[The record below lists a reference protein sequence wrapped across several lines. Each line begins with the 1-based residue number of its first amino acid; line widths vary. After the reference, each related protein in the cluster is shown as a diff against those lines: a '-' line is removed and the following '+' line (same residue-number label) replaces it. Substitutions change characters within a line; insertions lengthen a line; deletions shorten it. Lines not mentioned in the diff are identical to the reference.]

1 MKITKASLADFLIL
15 IRGAQRPW
23 IVYLF
28 ATIFGGLTIYAFI
41 KYGNESLALAIVT
54 GFTGVV
60 GTIIGFLFGERK
72 DKTNEEIK

>member
-1 MKITKASLADFLIL
+1 MKVDAKELLDFV
-15 IRGAQRPW
+15 RGAQRPW

-41 KYGNESLALAIVT
+41 KYGNESLALAIIT

-72 DKTNEEIK
+72 KK